1 MDTLRFWLALHR
13 APDIGAVAF
22 NILLDEFSTPAALFE
37 RDFPRHLLPPALRDY
52 LAKPDWKGVERDL
65 QWLQQSPQCHILTRD
80 DPRYPR
86 RLYEIPRNAPC
97 VLFVRGSVEA
107 LTMHQIAIVGTRK
120 PTPVGIQT
128 ARTLAQDLTA
138 SGINITSGLALGIDT
153 AAHQGALLA
162 NGRTIAVLGTG
173 INRIYPTQNRQL
185 AEEILGADG
194 VLVTEFPIDT
204 PPLPRNFPQRNR
216 IISGLTLGVLV
227 IEAAERS
234 GSLITA
240 KFALEQGREVF
251 AVPGSVHNNS
261 ARGCHALIK
270 QGAKLVERADDI
282 IEEIGVFA
290 GLPRSNINEREWGVT
305 GVKQDSGLSRKH
317 ELVYNQIGYEPTPVD
332 SLIERTGIPA
342 GELCALLIEMEV
354 EGKVVTTDGGLYMRQ
369 AQRGTT

>member
-13 APDIGAVAF
+13 APGIGAVAF

-37 RDFPRHLLPPALRDY
+37 HGFPRHLLPPALREY

-97 VLFVRGSVEA
+97 VLFVRGPIEA
-107 LTMHQIAIVGTRK
+107 LMRHQIAIVGTRK

-128 ARTLAQDLTA
+128 ARTLAQDLTT

-173 INRIYPTQNRQL
+173 INRIYPAQNRQL
-185 AEEILGADG
+185 AEEILGAGG

-290 GLPRSNINEREWGVT
+290 GLPRSNNNEREWGVT

>member
-13 APDIGAVAF
+13 APGIGAVAF

-37 RDFPRHLLPPALRDY
+37 HGFPRHLLPPALREY

-97 VLFVRGSVEA
+97 VLFVRGPIEA
-107 LTMHQIAIVGTRK
+107 LMRHQIAIVGTRK

-128 ARTLAQDLTA
+128 ARTLARDLTT

-173 INRIYPTQNRQL
+173 INRIYPAQNRQL
-185 AEEILGADG
+185 AEEILGAGG

-290 GLPRSNINEREWGVT
+290 GLPRSNNNEREWGVT